1 MNKVNNG
8 ITHKDAVSLKDY
20 FDDKFLAS
28 DKALILA
35 FESLKIRLESIDKAT
50 EVARVSM
57 EKRLDGMNEFRDAL
71 KDQAGK
77 FVTRAELLA
86 MIIGISTVIS
96 GVVTI
101 VVRVLG
107 K

>member
-1 MNKVNNG
+1 MC
-8 ITHKDAVSLKDY
+8 
-20 FDDKFLAS
+20 S
-28 DKALILA
+28 DKYDPEAQHLYKWSVPLREYMELH
-35 FESLKIRLESIDKAT
+35 FRLMKELT
-50 EVARVSM
+50 ELHFKLTKEKVEEAKVSM

-86 MIIGISTVIS
+86 MIIGISTVRS